1 MDGNHANVEKTS
13 EEKEEEVIADQSLK
27 ANRSRLD
34 LRN

>member
-13 EEKEEEVIADQSLK
+13 EEKEVEVIADQSLK

-34 LRN
+34 VSN